1 MTLANL
7 LEGGV
12 QGHDELVLFFGD
24 HIRAADLRQDEVALS
39 EAGDVL
45 FVICPVGVFGD
56 EVCDLVDEVGDV
68 GGGGLSHVGIVTG
81 SGNGVKVTL
90 WKCFTSFAYRMKLC
104 ILSSGS
110 STDMFIV

>member
-12 QGHDELVLFFGD
+12 QGHDELVLLIGD
-24 HIRAADLRQDEVALS
+24 HIRAADLRQDVVALS
-39 EAGDVL
+39 EAGNVL
-45 FVICPVGVFGD
+45 IVICPVGVFGD

-81 SGNGVKVTL
+81 SGTGVKVTV
-90 WKCFTSFAYRMKLC
+90 WKYFTSFANQMKRSIFSC
-104 ILSSGS
+104 GI
-110 STDMFIV
+110 STDMSSV

>member
-12 QGHDELVLFFGD
+12 QGHDELVFFFGD

-39 EAGDVL
+39 EAGNVL
-45 FVICPVGVFGD
+45 IVLGPIGVFGD

-68 GGGGLSHVGIVTG
+68 GGGGGLSHVGIVTD
-81 SGNGVKVTL
+81 SGTGVKVTL
-90 WKCFTSFAYRMKLC
+90 
-104 ILSSGS
+104 
-110 STDMFIV
+110 